1 MAAHSGL
8 RTQDSGLISDYGTI
22 LGCFANP
29 MIRFEHILEKVETY
43 KPDFDEELLQKAYI
57 FSAREHRGQVRSS
70 GEPYLIH
77 PINVAYILAEMRLD
91 ETSIAVGLLHDVLE
105 DTLTTKETLQ
115 QMFGDDVA
123 ELVDGV
129 TKISRYAYVS
139 KEEQQAETFRKMLL
153 AMVSDLRVVL
163 VKLADRLH
171 NMRTLQYLPEEKRV
185 SIAKETMEIYAPIA
199 NRLGMGRLKNE
210 LEDLSFRYLHPRE
223 SEDLEKAVQEKIA
236 LSGVL
241 VDRIRDTI
249 AKKLRD
255 NDIAGDTTGRVKSMY
270 SIWAKLRRQGI
281 DIGQLYDYL
290 AFRIITPSVK
300 DCYAA
305 LGIIHQTWRPVPGRI
320 KDYIA
325 MPKPNYYQSLH
336 TTVVADK
343 GQPFEVQIRTREMDL
358 IAEQGIA
365 AHWKYK
371 EGRIGASTDDAN
383 FLWLRQ
389 LVEWQHEI
397 TDPVVFMNSL
407 KIDLYPDEV
416 YTFTPKGDVFAFP
429 RGATPLDFA
438 YRIHTDVGNHCVGAR
453 VNGKLMPLRTALKNG
468 DIVEVLT
475 GPTQSPSRE
484 WLNMVVTSRARH
496 KIRHWLNTE
505 QKHRSIELGRKLIE
519 REAKRYKVQW
529 RKLIAENALDGVLNE
544 YGLPRLDDLYADVG
558 YGKISPRQIVER
570 FSGDEQAPAEAE
582 GVIQRA
588 VRKIIQFT
596 GTSPAIKVKGYDDLM
611 TYLAKCCNPLPGE
624 AIVGY
629 VTRGKGVA
637 VHSANCPNIKNLMF
651 NPDRQIEVEWAD
663 QRQSHFQVELE
674 VVMED
679 RQGILAR
686 LISTISNMKT
696 NIRQMETRTGDG
708 KATTELVL
716 EIADL
721 KHLEKVTRSVS
732 GLEGVVNVVRKYN
745 VRHATA

>member
-1 MAAHSGL
+1 
-8 RTQDSGLISDYGTI
+8 
-22 LGCFANP
+22 
-29 MIRFEHILEKVETY
+29 MIRFEDILDKVETY

-57 FSAREHRGQVRSS
+57 FSAREHRDQVRSS

-77 PINVAYILAEMRLD
+77 PLNVAYILADMRLD

-105 DTLTTKETLQ
+105 DTLTTKEVLHET
-115 QMFGDDVA
+115 FGEDVA

-171 NMRTLQYLPEEKRV
+171 NMRTLQFLPEERRLA
-185 SIAKETMEIYAPIA
+185 IAKETMEIYAPIA
-199 NRLGMGRLKNE
+199 NRLGIGRIRSE
-210 LEDLSFRYLHPRE
+210 LEDLSFRHLHPRE
-223 SEDLEKAVQEKIA
+223 SDELTKAVAEKMA
-236 LSGVL
+236 VSGDV
-241 VDRIRDTI
+241 VERI
-249 AKKLRD
+249 K
-255 NDIAGDTTGRVKSMY
+255 TTLQQTMAENEIEGEVFGRVKSMY
-270 SIWAKLRRQGI
+270 SIFQKMRRQEI

-290 AFRIITPSVK
+290 AFRIVTPSVK
-300 DCYAA
+300 DCYAC
-305 LGIIHQTWRPVPGRI
+305 LGIIHQMWRPVPGRI

-325 MPKPNYYQSLH
+325 MPKPNFYQSLH
-336 TTVVADK
+336 TTVVAEK

-371 EGRIGASTDDAN
+371 EGRVGASDDDAN

-397 TDPVVFMNSL
+397 KDPRVFMNSL

-416 YTFTPKGDVFAFP
+416 YTFTPRGDVFAFP

-438 YRIHTDVGNHCVGAR
+438 YRIHTDVGHRCVGAR
-453 VNGKLMPLRTALKNG
+453 VNGKLVPLRTPLKNG

-475 GPTQSPSRE
+475 GATQTPNRE
-484 WLNMVVTSRARH
+484 WVNMVVTSRARH

-519 REAKRYKVQW
+519 KEAKKYKVLW
-529 RKLIAENALDGVLNE
+529 RKLVAENALDGVLSE
-544 YGLPRLDDLYADVG
+544 YGLARLDDLYADVG
-558 YGKISPRQIVER
+558 YGKVQARAIVER
-570 FSGDEQAPAEAE
+570 FATDEQKEKGTDAN
-582 GVIQRA
+582 VLQNA
-588 VRKIIQFT
+588 VRKIFPFSSSQA
-596 GTSPAIKVKGYDDLM
+596 AIKVKGYDDLM

-624 AIVGY
+624 PIVGY
-629 VTRGKGVA
+629 ITRGKGVA
-637 VHSANCPNIKNLMF
+637 IHSANCPNVKNLMF
-651 NPDRQIEVEWAD
+651 NADREIAVEWAD
-663 QRQSHFQVELE
+663 QRQSQFQVDLE
-674 VVMED
+674 VLMED

-686 LISTISNMKT
+686 VVSTIANMKT
-696 NIRQMETRTGDG
+696 NIRNLDSRTGEG
-708 KATTELVL
+708 KATAEIGL

-721 KHLEKVTRSVS
+721 KHLERVIRSIGAVD
-732 GLEGVVNVVRKYN
+732 GVLHVERKYN
-745 VRHATA
+745 IKHATA

>member
-1 MAAHSGL
+1 
-8 RTQDSGLISDYGTI
+8 
-22 LGCFANP
+22 
-29 MIRFEHILEKVETY
+29 MIRFEDILDKVEQY

-57 FSAREHRGQVRSS
+57 FSAREHKGQVRSS

-77 PINVAYILAEMRLD
+77 PLNVAYILADMRLD
-91 ETSIAVGLLHDVLE
+91 ETSIAVGLLHDVIE
-105 DTLTTKETLQ
+105 DTLTTKETLEQ
-115 QMFGDDVA
+115 LFGDQVA

-171 NMRTLQYLPEEKRV
+171 NMRTLQFLPEEKRIAV
-185 SIAKETMEIYAPIA
+185 AKETMEIYAPIA
-199 NRLGMGRLKNE
+199 NRLGMGAVKAE
-210 LEDLSFRYLHPRE
+210 LEDLALRHLHARE
-223 SEDLEKAVQEKIA
+223 YEDLRRAVEEKMAV
-236 LSGVL
+236 SGDV
-241 VDRIRDTI
+241 VGRIREQL
-249 AKKLRD
+249 ARKLRE
-255 NDIAGDTTGRVKSMY
+255 NEIEGEVYGRVKSMY
-270 SIWAKLRRQGI
+270 SIWSKLRRQDI

-290 AFRIITPSVK
+290 AFRIITPTIK

-305 LGIIHQTWRPVPGRI
+305 LGIIHQIWRPVPGRI

-325 MPKPNYYQSLH
+325 MPKPNFYQSLH
-336 TTVVADK
+336 TTVVAEK

-371 EGRIGASTDDAN
+371 EGRVGAHPDDQN
-383 FLWLRQ
+383 FHWLRQ

-397 TDPVVFMNSL
+397 KDPRVFLNSL

-438 YRIHTDVGNHCVGAR
+438 FRIHTDVGSHCVGAR
-453 VNGKLMPLRTALKNG
+453 VNGKLVPLRTQLKNG
-468 DIVEVLT
+468 DIVEILN
-475 GPTQSPSRE
+475 GPAQTPSRE

-529 RKLIAENALDGVLNE
+529 RKLVAENALDGVLADH
-544 YGLPRLDDLYADVG
+544 GLPRLEDLYADVG
-558 YGKISPRQIVER
+558 YGKVSARSIVER
-570 FSGDEQAPAEAE
+570 FVTDEQKEKGAAPQEPP
-582 GVIQRA
+582 GVLQQA
-588 VRKIIQFT
+588 VRKIFPFSSS
-596 GTSPAIKVKGYDDLM
+596 GTTIKVKGYDDLL

-624 AIVGY
+624 PIVGY

-637 VHSANCPNIKNLMF
+637 VHSANCPNVRNLMF
-651 NPDRQIEVEWAD
+651 NPDREIAVEWAD
-663 QRQSHFQVELE
+663 QRQAQFHVELE
-674 VVMED
+674 IVMED

-686 LISTISNMKT
+686 VISTISNMKT
-696 NIRQMETRTGDG
+696 NIRQMETRTGEG

-721 KHLEKVTRSVS
+721 KHLERVTRSLS
-732 GLEGVVNVVRKYN
+732 GLEGVLRVDRKYN
-745 VRHATA
+745 IRQATTA

>member
-1 MAAHSGL
+1 
-8 RTQDSGLISDYGTI
+8 
-22 LGCFANP
+22 
-29 MIRFEHILEKVETY
+29 MIRFEDILDKVESY
-43 KPDFDEELLQKAYI
+43 RPDFDEELLQRAYI

-77 PINVAYILAEMRLD
+77 PINVAYILADMRLD

-115 QMFGDDVA
+115 EIFGEQVA

-171 NMRTLQYLPEEKRV
+171 NMRTLQFLPDEKRIAV
-185 SIAKETMEIYAPIA
+185 AKETMEIYAPIA
-199 NRLGMGRLKNE
+199 NRLGMGRVKQE
-210 LEDLSFRYLHPRE
+210 LEDLSFRYLHARE
-223 SEDLEKAVQEKIA
+223 SEELHKAVDGKLA
-236 LSGVL
+236 VSGDIVH
-241 VDRIRDTI
+241 RIKVTLDQ
-249 AKKLRD
+249 KLAD
-255 NDIAGDTTGRVKSMY
+255 NEIEGDVHGRVKSIY
-270 SIWAKLRRQGI
+270 SIWSKLRRQDI

-305 LGIIHQTWRPVPGRI
+305 LGIIHQMWRPVPGRI

-325 MPKPNYYQSLH
+325 MPKPNFYQSLH
-336 TTVVADK
+336 TTVVAEK

-371 EGRIGASTDDAN
+371 EGRVGAHPDDTN

-389 LVEWQHEI
+389 MVEWQHDI
-397 TDPVVFMNSL
+397 KDPRVFLNSL
-407 KIDLYPDEV
+407 KVDLYPDEV

-453 VNGKLMPLRTALKNG
+453 VNGKLVPLRTQLRNG
-468 DIVEVLT
+468 DILEILT
-475 GPTQSPSRE
+475 GPNQTPNRE
-484 WLNMVVTSRARH
+484 WINMVATSRAKH

-529 RKLIAENALDGVLNE
+529 RKLIAENALDGVLSE
-544 YGLPRLDDLYADVG
+544 HGLPRIDDLYADVG
-558 YGKISPRQIVER
+558 YGKIQARSIVER
-570 FSGDEQAPAEAE
+570 FVTDDQKEKGPAEAP
-582 GVIQRA
+582 GVIGQA
-588 VRKIIQFT
+588 VRKFFPFSSSAT
-596 GTSPAIKVKGYDDLM
+596 IKVKGYDDLL

-624 AIVGY
+624 PIIGY
-629 VTRGKGVA
+629 ITRGKGVA
-637 VHSANCPNIKNLMF
+637 VHSANCPNVRNLIF
-651 NPDRQIEVEWAD
+651 NADREIGVEWAD
-663 QRQSHFQVELE
+663 ARQSQFQVELE
-674 VVMED
+674 IVMED

-686 LISTISNMKT
+686 IVSAIANLKT
-696 NIRQMETRTGDG
+696 NIRQMETRSADG
-708 KATTELVL
+708 KASVELVL

-721 KHLEKVTRSVS
+721 KHLEKVTRSLSSVD
-732 GLEGVVNVVRKYN
+732 GVMRVDRKYN
-745 VRHATA
+745 IRHATA

>member
-1 MAAHSGL
+1 
-8 RTQDSGLISDYGTI
+8 
-22 LGCFANP
+22 
-29 MIRFEHILEKVETY
+29 MIRFEQILEKVESY
-43 KPDFDEELLQKAYI
+43 KPDFDQELLERAYI

-70 GEPYLIH
+70 GEPYLVH
-77 PINVAYILAEMRLD
+77 PLQVAYILAEMRLD

-171 NMRTLQYLPEEKRV
+171 NMRTLQFLAEERRV

-199 NRLGMGRLKNE
+199 NRLGMGRLKSE
-210 LEDLSFRYLHPRE
+210 LEDLSFHYLHPRE
-223 SEDLEKAVQEKIA
+223 SEELEKSVSERIA
-236 LSGVL
+236 LSGQL
-241 VDRIRDTI
+241 VDRVKETI
-249 AKKLRD
+249 ARKLRD
-255 NDIAGDTTGRVKSMY
+255 NEIAGDVNGRVKSMY
-270 SIWAKLRRQGI
+270 SIWQKLRRQGI

-325 MPKPNYYQSLH
+325 MPKPNFYQSLH
-336 TTVVADK
+336 TTVVAEK
-343 GQPFEVQIRTREMDL
+343 GQPFEVQIRTKEMDL

-371 EGRIGASTDDAN
+371 EGRVGASTDDTS

-389 LVEWQHEI
+389 LVEWQQDI
-397 TDPVVFMNSL
+397 TDPRVFMHSL

-438 YRIHTDVGNHCVGAR
+438 YRIHTDVGHRCVGAR
-453 VNGKLMPLRTALKNG
+453 LNGKLVPLRTPITNG
-468 DIVEVLT
+468 DIVDIIT
-475 GPTQSPSRE
+475 GSTQTPSRE

-519 REAKRYKVQW
+519 KEAKRLKVPW
-529 RKLIAENALDGVLNE
+529 RKLVTENALDGVLHE
-544 YGLPRLDDLYADVG
+544 YGLSKLDDLYADVG
-558 YGKISPRQIVER
+558 YGKVTPRNIVER
-570 FSGDEQAPAEAE
+570 FGIEEQQPSEPE

-588 VRKIIQFT
+588 VRKIFPFT

-624 AIVGY
+624 AIIGY

-651 NPDRQIEVEWAD
+651 NADREIAVEWAD
-663 QRQSHFQVELE
+663 QRQSQFQVELE
-674 VVMED
+674 ILMED

-686 LISTISNMKT
+686 VVSTIANMKT
-696 NIRQMETRTGDG
+696 NIRQMDTRTGEG
-708 KATTELVL
+708 KATVELVL

-721 KHLEKVTRSVS
+721 KHLEKVTRSIGAVD
-732 GLEGVVNVVRKYN
+732 GVMNVARKYN
-745 VRHATA
+745 IRHATA

>member
-1 MAAHSGL
+1 
-8 RTQDSGLISDYGTI
+8 
-22 LGCFANP
+22 
-29 MIRFEHILEKVETY
+29 MIRFEQILEKVESY
-43 KPDFDEELLQKAYI
+43 KPDFDQELLERAYI

-70 GEPYLIH
+70 GEPYLVH
-77 PINVAYILAEMRLD
+77 PLQVAYILAEMRLD

-171 NMRTLQYLPEEKRV
+171 NMRTLQFLAEERRV

-199 NRLGMGRLKNE
+199 NRLGMGRLKSE
-210 LEDLSFRYLHPRE
+210 LEDLSFHYLHPRE
-223 SEDLEKAVQEKIA
+223 SEELEKSVSERIA
-236 LSGVL
+236 LSGQL
-241 VDRIRDTI
+241 VDRVKETI
-249 AKKLRD
+249 ARKLRD
-255 NDIAGDTTGRVKSMY
+255 NEIAGDVNGRVKSMY
-270 SIWAKLRRQGI
+270 SIWQKLRRQGI

-325 MPKPNYYQSLH
+325 MPKPNFYQSLH
-336 TTVVADK
+336 TTVVAEK
-343 GQPFEVQIRTREMDL
+343 GQPFEVQIRTKEMDL

-371 EGRIGASTDDAN
+371 EGRVGASTDDTS

-389 LVEWQHEI
+389 LVEWQQDI
-397 TDPVVFMNSL
+397 TDPRVFMHSL

-438 YRIHTDVGNHCVGAR
+438 YRIHTDVGHRCVGAR
-453 VNGKLMPLRTALKNG
+453 LNGKLVPLRTPITNG
-468 DIVEVLT
+468 DIVDIIT
-475 GPTQSPSRE
+475 GSTQTPSRE

-519 REAKRYKVQW
+519 KEAKRLKVPW
-529 RKLIAENALDGVLNE
+529 RKLITENALDGVLHE
-544 YGLPRLDDLYADVG
+544 YGLSKLDDLYADVG
-558 YGKISPRQIVER
+558 YGKVTPRNIVER
-570 FSGDEQAPAEAE
+570 FGIEEQQPSEPE

-588 VRKIIQFT
+588 VRKIFPFT

-624 AIVGY
+624 AIIGY

-651 NPDRQIEVEWAD
+651 NADREIAVEWAD
-663 QRQSHFQVELE
+663 QRQSQFQVELE
-674 VVMED
+674 ILMED

-686 LISTISNMKT
+686 VVSTIANMKT
-696 NIRQMETRTGDG
+696 NIRQMDTRTGEG
-708 KATTELVL
+708 KATVELVL

-721 KHLEKVTRSVS
+721 KHLEKVTRSIGAVD
-732 GLEGVVNVVRKYN
+732 GVMNVARKYN
-745 VRHATA
+745 IRHATA